1 MRTRKIERHF
11 YLNYLKKAEDFL
23 NECQKAIEN
32 KNWNSAVSLAIH
44 SGICAADALCIFSLG
59 ERSAGESHEELIK
72 LINRINMKDMDIKK
86 RQLSNLISIKN
97 SAEYSEN
104 LMYEND
110 ALSAKQNAERFLSY
124 IKNIL
129 QKPK

>member
-1 MRTRKIERHF
+1 
-11 YLNYLKKAEDFL
+11 
-23 NECQKAIEN
+23 
-32 KNWNSAVSLAIH
+32 
-44 SGICAADALCIFSLG
+44 
-59 ERSAGESHEELIK
+59 
-72 LINRINMKDMDIKK
+72 MKDMDIKK